1 VQGRRWRGVSPA
13 EVCVHEAYE
22 SASVAGQRSARATEM
37 SGRGRR
43 RCRGS
48 AEGVP
53 QRKVFGGGRGT
64 IKGAPNTTPSQATG
78 LRAAEVFGR
87 GRRRYRGS
95 VEGLPQRKV
104 FGRGR
109 GTAAGA
115 PRQGFG
121 YPVSVA
127 AVIGGSRD
135 CPGSRGEAERI
146 SEWQMELQVV
156 RSGAVAIRSYHNTLR
171 TLN

>member
-1 VQGRRWRGVSPA
+1 MQGRRRRGVSPA

-22 SASVAGQRSARATEM
+22 SASDAGQWSARATEM

-43 RCRGS
+43 RFRGS

-64 IKGAPNTTPSQATG
+64 IKGAPNTPPSQATG
-78 LRAAEVFGR
+78 LRAAEVSGR
-87 GRRRYRGS
+87 GRRRCRGS

-115 PRQGFG
+115 LWQGFG
-121 YPVSVA
+121 YTVSAA
-127 AVIGGSRD
+127 AVIGGSR
-135 CPGSRGEAERI
+135 GSPMRQRIGSGER
-146 SEWQMELQVV
+146 QMELQVWSCDV
-156 RSGAVAIRSYHNTLR
+156 GRLPCKVTTIPLER
-171 TLN
+171 